1 MGSVFVTE
9 RDKVIKDVLGRK
21 QPIPIYLQFVPGLCV
36 EAVHS
41 NESLSYN
48 GTQTINTII
57 AVPHVT
63 KKLYN
68 KKSIAR
74 QNEQNRYFPLMRTM
88 HDLPTAGDPVLLCTI
103 GKINYYLGPLNSME
117 NNVTWNKDPNH
128 TSELNLDLSFEYG
141 GVSEEGKAGESSN
154 FNKENQYKRLQKK
167 RKEGLDYGTNI
178 GETTGDSIIEGRHGN
193 SIRIGSRSNNPYVII
208 SNQRESSNDFESI
221 GDGSLISI
229 TSNGNLNQHLGGKGL
244 DNFQLASDTIPS
256 DKINRRMGEIISTVN
271 NGIDTN
277 TLLYTY
283 GSKLTDKKTFEGNPI
298 YEGLIKNQ
306 MLLHSD
312 RIIINSKGVEGDIY
326 LSSKRDIH
334 IGTGRHLTISANND
348 FIIESQRT
356 FLGGAPTE
364 QMESMVLGNSL
375 ILILE
380 ELIKLLSLTTS
391 NMYFPV
397 PLAIAGTPLSNYM
410 DSLKDKLETI
420 KSNKHFIEPK

>member
-1 MGSVFVTE
+1 
-9 RDKVIKDVLGRK
+9 
-21 QPIPIYLQFVPGLCV
+21 
-36 EAVHS
+36 
-41 NESLSYN
+41 
-48 GTQTINTII
+48 
-57 AVPHVT
+57 
-63 KKLYN
+63 
-68 KKSIAR
+68 
-74 QNEQNRYFPLMRTM
+74 
-88 HDLPTAGDPVLLCTI
+88 
-103 GKINYYLGPLNSME
+103 
-117 NNVTWNKDPNH
+117 
-128 TSELNLDLSFEYG
+128 
-141 GVSEEGKAGESSN
+141 
-154 FNKENQYKRLQKK
+154 
-167 RKEGLDYGTNI
+167 
-178 GETTGDSIIEGRHGN
+178 
-193 SIRIGSRSNNPYVII
+193 
-208 SNQRESSNDFESI
+208 
-221 GDGSLISI
+221 
-229 TSNGNLNQHLGGKGL
+229 
-244 DNFQLASDTIPS
+244 
-256 DKINRRMGEIISTVN
+256 MGEIISTVN

-420 KSNKHFIEPK
+420 KSNKHFIEPN

>member
-41 NESLSYN
+41 SESLSYK

-74 QNEQNRYFPLMRTM
+74 ANEQNRYFPLMRTM
-88 HDLPTAGDPVLLCTI
+88 HDLPSAGDPVLLCTI

-117 NNVTWNKDPNH
+117 NNVTWNKDPNF

-141 GVSEEGKAGESSN
+141 GVSEEGKSGETSN

-167 RKEGLDYGTNI
+167 RKEGLDYGINI

-193 SIRIGSRSNNPYVII
+193 SIRVGSRSNNPYIFI

-244 DNFQLASDTIPS
+244 DNFQLASDTIPAN
-256 DKINRRMGEIISTVN
+256 KINRRMGEIISIVN

-277 TLLYTY
+277 TLLYIY
-283 GSKLTDKKTFEGNPI
+283 GSKLTDRKTFDGNPI

-312 RIIINSKGVEGDIY
+312 RIILNSKGEDGDIY
-326 LSSKRDIH
+326 LSSKRDVH
-334 IGTGRHLTISANND
+334 IGTGRHLTISANED

-356 FLGGAPTE
+356 FLGGTPTE
-364 QMESMVLGNSL
+364 QMESMILGDSL

-380 ELIKLLSLTTS
+380 ELLTLLGATTS

-397 PLAIAGTPLSNYM
+397 PLAIAGTPLKQYM
-410 DSLKDKLETI
+410 DDLKNRLDII
-420 KSNKHFIEPK
+420 KSNKHFIEPN